1 MTDGGESPFWKYE
14 DLAMFVGAIL
24 PAWLV
29 GLLLVRMSHTK
40 DEATRTLIFQ
50 ASFFLLLLGVLYGL
64 ISVRYGKPFW
74 RSLGWVVPARG
85 AWWCVAAAPV
95 LAVGTTVLGVLL
107 HEPQVGAPIQDLISN
122 RTSLIIVM
130 LFVTVLGPVYEELFF
145 RGFLYPLL
153 ARSFGAAAGI
163 ALTAAPFALLHG
175 AQYQW
180 AWQQIALVGVAG
192 LVFGFA
198 RYRTRS
204 TAAAAILHCG
214 YNTTLFVGFLA
225 QQWL

>member
-14 DLAMFVGAIL
+14 DLGLFVGSIL

-40 DEATRTLIFQ
+40 NEAARTLIFQ

-107 HEPQVGAPIQDLISN
+107 HEPRQIVAHARERRDPGPAAEGASGRQLPGHRVANEFALVRHRVEQGGEIRLDLESDDLLVG
-122 RTSLIIVM
+122 
-130 LFVTVLGPVYEELFF
+130 LG
-145 RGFLYPLL
+145 L
-153 ARSFGAAAGI
+153 AR
-163 ALTAAPFALLHG
+163 HG
-175 AQYQW
+175 GPPW
-180 AWQQIALVGVAG
+180 V
-192 LVFGFA
+192 
-198 RYRTRS
+198 
-204 TAAAAILHCG
+204 
-214 YNTTLFVGFLA
+214 
-225 QQWL
+225 